1 MFSAFRGIW
10 LVAEQRS
17 RGALRDAGLHF
28 AAALR
33 LSGRGKSPGLQVDL
47 SKHSKRHP
55 PDGTQEVRSH
65 KDLPSLLEIPM
76 AVTRA
81 AQDAR

>member
-33 LSGRGKSPGLQVDL
+33 LSGRGKSPGL
-47 SKHSKRHP
+47 RP
-55 PDGTQEVRSH
+55 FGG
-65 KDLPSLLEIPM
+65 I
-76 AVTRA
+76 A
-81 AQDAR
+81 ALFPRPVAWAG